1 MNLLII
7 GGTGILSTA
16 VVTEAINKGIDVTMI
31 NRGYNKKF
39 INPRAELIIGDV
51 RNNPSEIKDKLK
63 NRHFDAIIDFI
74 VWTKEHL
81 ELSLSLFSKISDQYV
96 FISSAQAYN
105 TSVKG
110 ILNNT
115 CLPICM
121 GSPGYPAPLSV
132 AATLTVPKS
141 VLRFMFRL

>member
-110 ILNNT
+110 ILT
-115 CLPICM
+115 EE
-121 GSPGYPAPLSV
+121 SE
-132 AATLTVPKS
+132 
-141 VLRFMFRL
+141 